1 MALDKLEAYIGE
13 CPNRR
18 IEIMKLAW
26 LLGSDECHQKKGWTD
41 LANKFFDK
49 FRPEI
54 LTWCGFDLVDPW
66 KERVPVNDR
75 KFLSDLLGQMKV
87 YYFNDV
93 SFDFLAE
100 HFYLCFRLEGTVGS
114 FCTEMKVHDSDY
126 SDCIKHF
133 LNEIN
138 RINNKNKK

>member
-1 MALDKLEAYIGE
+1 M
-13 CPNRR
+13 
-18 IEIMKLAW
+18 
-26 LLGSDECHQKKGWTD
+26 SVTKKRVG
-41 LANKFFDK
+41 LISQISF
-49 FRPEI
+49 
-54 LTWCGFDLVDPW
+54 LT
-66 KERVPVNDR
+66 NSDR

-100 HFYLCFRLEGTVGS
+100 RFYLCFRLEGTVGS

-138 RINNKNKK
+138 KINNKNKK

>member
-13 CPNRR
+13 CPDRR
-18 IEIMKLAW
+18 TEIMKLAGCW
-26 LLGSDECHQKKGWTD
+26 GVMSVTKKRVGLIWQID
-41 LANKFFDK
+41 FLNK

-126 SDCIKHF
+126 SD
-133 LNEIN
+133 
-138 RINNKNKK
+138 